1 MAKATREAYGEE
13 LAKLVTENPKIV
25 VMDADL
31 AGSTK
36 SAEAKKAAPERF
48 FDFGIAE
55 ADMIGNAAGFA
66 ASGYTVFC
74 STFAMFATGR
84 CWEQIRNS
92 LVYPQ
97 LDVKIFGSHGGIA
110 VGEDGVSHQAIED
123 LGIMRTIPKMQ
134 VYNPCDAAEMKAV
147 VDYVAGN
154 GRPCYIRGTR
164 SKVEDVYPEGNVPDV
179 TKVHVLKKGANVA
192 IFATGLMV
200 QAALQAR
207 NQLLEEGI
215 NPTVVDVC
223 CLKPADEEKIG
234 EILKDHRVIITCE
247 EHNVVNG
254 LGSLIADV
262 ASRTTPRLIAR
273 VGMQDRF
280 AESGSFEALL
290 KKYHL
295 DADGIVETVHNAMQ
309 GDACGIHGC

>member
-13 LAKLVTENPKIV
+13 LAKLVGENDKIV

-36 SAEAKKAAPERF
+36 SGNAKKVCPERF

-55 ADMIGNAAGFA
+55 QDMIGHAAGFA

-92 LVYPQ
+92 VVYPQ

-123 LGIMRTIPKMQ
+123 LGIMRTIPNME
-134 VYNPCDAAEMKAV
+134 VYNPCDATEMKAV
-147 VDYVAGN
+147 VDYVAKSHK
-154 GRPCYIRGTR
+154 PCYIRGTR
-164 SKVEDVYPEGNVPDV
+164 SKVDDVFAEGSVKDV
-179 TKVHVLKKGANVA
+179 TKINVLNTGKKVA

-200 QAALQAR
+200 QASLKAAE
-207 NQLLEEGI
+207 QLKEGGI
-215 NPTVVDVC
+215 DPTIVDVC
-223 CLKPADEEKIG
+223 CLKPADEAGIAEV
-234 EILKDHRVIITCE
+234 LKNHEVIVTCE
-247 EHNVVNG
+247 EHNTVNG

-262 ASRTTPRLIAR
+262 ASKSTPRLITR
-273 VGMQDRF
+273 VGMQDQF
-280 AESGSFEALL
+280 AESGSFAALL
-290 KKYHL
+290 QKYGL
-295 DADGIVETVHNAMQ
+295 DANGIAEAVRKAVR
-309 GDACGIHGC
+309 

>member
-13 LAKLVTENPKIV
+13 IAKLAVENPKIV

-36 SAEAKKAAPERF
+36 SGLAKKAVPEHF

-55 ADMIGNAAGFA
+55 QDMISHAAGFA

-92 LVYPQ
+92 VVYPQ

-123 LGIMRTIPKMQ
+123 LGIMRTIPHMS
-134 VYNPCDAAEMKAV
+134 VYNPCDETEMKAV
-147 VDYVAGN
+147 VDFVAGN
-154 GRPCYIRGTR
+154 GKPCYIRGMR
-164 SKVEDVYPEGNVPDV
+164 SKVDDVYTDGHIEDV
-179 TKVHVLKKGANVA
+179 TKIHVLKKGTKVA
-192 IFATGLMV
+192 VFATGLMV
-200 QAALQAR
+200 QASMKAAE
-207 NQLLEEGI
+207 LLKADGI
-215 NPTVVDVC
+215 EPTIVDVC
-223 CLKPADEEKIG
+223 CLKPADEAGIAEV
-234 EILKDHRVIITCE
+234 LKNHDVIVTCE

-254 LGSLIADV
+254 LGSLVADV
-262 ASRTTPRLIAR
+262 ASKTTPRLITR
-273 VGMQDRF
+273 VGMQDCF
-280 AESGSFEALL
+280 AESGNFEALL
-290 KKYHL
+290 EKYQL
-295 DADGIVETVHNAMQ
+295 DANGIAASIRSAVK
-309 GDACGIHGC
+309 